1 MIKIKKITCMII
13 VMTILLNG
21 CGLMKKAPDLQYES
35 DASVIVYHAQEIFKE
50 ELDSVQSQLI
60 IQQINQMKPTR
71 IQSVQDTPV

>member
-1 MIKIKKITCMII
+1 
-13 VMTILLNG
+13 
-21 CGLMKKAPDLQYES
+21 MKKAPDLQYES